1 MVLQTLDVLGPLHG
15 YGIARRIEQISGDQL
30 AVNQGTLYP
39 RAVEV
44 GLLAAMLVVTG
55 IFGVGV
61 YTVRRRTREL
71 GIRLALGARK
81 AQVMRAAVARPMV
94 LLGAGSFLGLLAA
107 ILASHLLGHIVY
119 QANPRDPVVVGGAV
133 LMMVLLGIAAS
144 AIPAGRALAVDPS
157 ELPREQ

>member
-1 MVLQTLDVLGPLHG
+1 VKQKKDVQQGTLAQMVLQTLDVLGPLHG
-15 YGIARRIEQISGDQL
+15 YGISRRIEQISGDQL

-39 RAVEV
+39 RAVEA

-107 ILASHLLGHIVY
+107 ILASHLGTLSI
-119 QANPRDPVVVGGAV
+119 RRIR
-133 LMMVLLGIAAS
+133 GIPWWWAA
-144 AIPAGRALAVDPS
+144 RC
-157 ELPREQ
+157 